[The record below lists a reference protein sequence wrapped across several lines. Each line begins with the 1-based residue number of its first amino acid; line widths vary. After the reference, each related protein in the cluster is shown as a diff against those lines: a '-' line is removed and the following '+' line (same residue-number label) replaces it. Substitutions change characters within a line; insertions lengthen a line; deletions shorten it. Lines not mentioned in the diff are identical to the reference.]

1 MSTLELKEKIKYQ
14 LDFADERLLKMI
26 DALLEVDKASEVYK
40 FSENEIVLLEEA
52 ENDINEGE
60 VLSNKEVEKEVL
72 AWLKSKK

>member
-26 DALLEVDKASEVYK
+26 YALLEVDKASEVYQ
-40 FSENEIVLLEEA
+40 FSENEIVMLEDA

-60 VLSNKEVEKEVL
+60 VLSNKEVEKEVR